1 MKIRS
6 LKTKVIFSVLLI
18 FFLIFPAFTW
28 MGISYFKYNA
38 KKSVQAQQ
46 YELVSKLADEI
57 DTKLLILTRVLKTSA
72 RTMSDENFKDH
83 ASANQYIKKHISLNS
98 VFDDNIMIFNERGQL
113 LAESGDNSPERMMM
127 SFLWRDY
134 IKVPLKTRQLYISA
148 PLTPAASTKLI
159 SPMVVIS
166 APVIINGKLKGFI
179 TGSVNLY
186 RKNIFDNSA
195 FTHLNNEG
203 WIYVVDSKSNVIMH
217 PDRSKIVDKV
227 DIVENPKIKEMIKI
241 GSGSMEYEDGQH
253 RIIQASFSRIPIAG
267 WTVIANY
274 KSSSIFRH
282 IYRAESTLIFFV
294 ISGAFL
300 VFFMLSLILRSLIN
314 PLLSLKG
321 QVHGL
326 LSNPESDKM
335 IKVDSNDEVM
345 ETADAFNELLTEIN
359 KGKQDLKDSNELLQI
374 VCDFSTDW
382 VYWVNDKGKL
392 VYVSPAAEEI
402 SGYSKEELFDYP
414 AFYEKLIY
422 PDDYEKW
429 LRAEQSARLHREAC
443 KTDIRII
450 SRDGSIKWLSN
461 HCKGIFDNDRFI
473 GLRGAYTDITSTRTA
488 EEKLISSERKYRMLI
503 QNSGTP
509 IMFTDGDFQ
518 ITEYNEKAYYLL
530 TCSLGERLF
539 PYLNANYEKENSEI
553 IASMHKDKMV
563 EIESDLIV
571 YGNVY
576 HYLWHINT
584 LTYKEHGVSGY
595 MVVGT
600 DITGKMK
607 RNEELSRMAVKT
619 EISKYVKHMEAII
632 KSVSESI
639 ISFDRNGC
647 LTCFNSA
654 AEKLF
659 SLKTED
665 IGKPMENIN
674 EFFATILISS
684 LKKSSKNKSILA
696 ECVVGEEIRS
706 LKLNVTPLLDGDGKN
721 FGTLVVAA
729 DETVAPVDKEV
740 NSFEN
745 MIGTSKSM
753 RSVFSMMRSL
763 ADVDSTVLILGE
775 SGTGKELVAGG
786 IHENGKRRNK
796 PFIKLNCSAIPENLL
811 ESELFGHVK
820 GAFTGAYK
828 DKTGKFEAADGGT
841 IFLDEIGDISPNVQV
856 RLLRVLQEKEVEII
870 GKNEPVKVDVRV
882 IAATNRDLKDMVAK
896 GQFREDLYYRLKVV
910 TLLVP
915 PLRERKEDILLLAHE
930 FINRFNTKLGKN
942 IVDIADDVKKMLVD
956 YDWPG
961 NVREL
966 EHVIEYA
973 CLMTGTS
980 FITKNAVPSDFSHDK
995 PQTQDEEKEMILKA
1009 LEEARGY
1016 KAKAAR
1022 ILKMGRATL
1031 YRKMQEYNI
1040 EY

>member
-1 MKIRS
+1 MKMRS

-28 MGISYFKYNA
+28 MGIYYFKYNA
-38 KKSVQAQQ
+38 KKSVRAQQ
-46 YELVSKLADEI
+46 FELVSKLADEI
-57 DTKLLILTRVLKTSA
+57 DTKLLILTRVLRTSA
-72 RTMSDENFKDH
+72 QMMSEDSFKDH
-83 ASANQYIKKHISLNS
+83 ASADLYIRKHISLNS
-98 VFDDNIMIFNERGQL
+98 VFDDNILIFNEHGQL
-113 LAESGDNSPERMMM
+113 LAESGDNSPERRMM

-134 IKVPLKTRQLYISA
+134 ISVPMKTGKLYISA
-148 PLTPAASTKLI
+148 PLMAAASTKLK

-166 APVIINGKLKGFI
+166 APVIIKGKLKGFLC
-179 TGSVNLY
+179 GSVNLY
-186 RKNIFDNSA
+186 RKNIFDNSV

-203 WIYVVDSKSNVIMH
+203 WIYVVDSGANVVMH
-217 PDRSKIVDKV
+217 PDRSKIVGKV
-227 DIVENPKIKEMIKI
+227 DMVENPRIKDMIKA
-241 GSGSMEYEDGQH
+241 GSGSMEYEDGKN
-253 RIIQASFSRIPIAG
+253 RTIQASFSRIPIAG

-274 KSSSIFRH
+274 KSDSIFRH

-294 ISGAFL
+294 ISGAFI
-300 VFFMLSLILRSLIN
+300 VFFMLSFVLRSLIN
-314 PLLSLKG
+314 PLISLKE
-321 QVHGL
+321 QVRSL
-326 LSNPESDKM
+326 LSDPDSGKV

-345 ETADAFNELLTEIN
+345 DTADAFNELLEEIN
-359 KGKQDLKDSNELLQI
+359 RGKQELKSSNELLQI

-392 VYVSPAAEEI
+392 IYISPAAEEI
-402 SGYSKEELFDYP
+402 TGYTKEELSDYP
-414 AFYEKLIY
+414 LFYEKLIH
-422 PDDYEKW
+422 PEDYEKW
-429 LRAEQSARLHREAC
+429 LRTEQSARLHREAC

-450 SRDGSIKWLSN
+450 SRDGAVKWLSN

-473 GLRGAYTDITSTRTA
+473 GLRGAYTDITSARTA
-488 EEKLISSERKYRMLI
+488 EEKLISGERKYRMLI
-503 QNSGTP
+503 QNSGSP
-509 IMFTDGDFQ
+509 VVFTDENFL
-518 ITEYNEKAYYLL
+518 ITEHNEKAYSLL
-530 TCSLGERLF
+530 TCSVGSAMF
-539 PYLNANYEKENSEI
+539 PYLNVSQERVEAHLQSNSG
-553 IASMHKDKMV
+553 KRTV

-571 YGNVY
+571 YGSVY
-576 HYLWHINT
+576 HYLWHINM

-595 MVVGT
+595 MVIGT

-632 KSVSESI
+632 KSVSEGI
-639 ISFDRNGC
+639 ISFDKNGC
-647 LTCFNSA
+647 LSCYNSE

-659 SLKTED
+659 LLKPED
-665 IGKPMENIN
+665 MGKSMENIN
-674 EFFATILISS
+674 EFFATTLISS
-684 LKKSSKNKSILA
+684 VKKTAKNKSVMA
-696 ECVVGEEIRS
+696 EYEFEGGVRF
-706 LKLNVTPLLDGDGKN
+706 LKLNITPLLDSDGKN
-721 FGTLVVAA
+721 FGTLVVVS
-729 DETVAPVDKEV
+729 DETAALPDAGED
-740 NSFEN
+740 SPFEK
-745 MIGTSKSM
+745 MIGRSDSM

-763 ADVDSTVLILGE
+763 ADVDSTVLVLGE
-775 SGTGKELVAGG
+775 SGTGKELVAAG
-786 IHENGKRRNK
+786 IHESGKRRNK

-870 GKNEPVKVDVRV
+870 GRNEPVKVDVRV
-882 IAATNRDLKDMVAK
+882 IAATNRDLKDMVSK
-896 GQFREDLYYRLKVV
+896 GNFREDLYYRLKVV
-910 TLLVP
+910 TLVVP
-915 PLRERKEDILLLAHE
+915 PLRERKDDILALAME
-930 FINRFNTKLGKN
+930 FINRFNIKLGKN
-942 IVDIADDVKKMLVD
+942 IVDIADDVKKILIE

-980 FITKNAVPSDFSHDK
+980 FITRNALPADLTSDK
-995 PQTQDEEKEMILKA
+995 PQNPDEEKEMILKA
-1009 LEEARGY
+1009 LDEAKGY

-1031 YRKMQEYNI
+1031 YRKMQEYDI